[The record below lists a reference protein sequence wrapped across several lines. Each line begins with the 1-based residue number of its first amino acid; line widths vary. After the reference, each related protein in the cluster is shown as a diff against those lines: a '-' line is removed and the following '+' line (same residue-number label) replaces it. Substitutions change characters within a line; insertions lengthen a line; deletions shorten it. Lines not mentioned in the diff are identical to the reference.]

1 MTEIPVQGADA
12 FRSEMVPADGTGIRT
27 AGSDSV
33 AVTLLDDQE
42 ALARTVVLAGCT
54 PMLSLWARSAER
66 WFPSLRVQ
74 WRHANSMQALRSLA
88 RGEVHAAGIH
98 LSDPATGEHNT
109 PFVREILP
117 GRATVLVNLGVW
129 NEGFVVAPGNPKGVR
144 DVTDLT
150 RRGIALINREAG
162 AGSRLLLDTLLEAAG
177 VPATPEK
184 RHTFHRDRRHINE
197 SRPYKRREQ
206 INLAVSVRF
215 QPTGLQFGQVSTQV
229 DTQALSLQRRTSVH
243 CTRQKRLRD
252 FYRILI
258 PIGTPEKLVRLVTCA
273 HASLSIVEYRV
284 RCDPTR
290 KTDRAGVLSIVA
302 GGRRWG

>member
-27 AGSDSV
+27 AGTDNV

-66 WFPSLRVQ
+66 WFPGLRVQ
-74 WRHANSMQALRSLA
+74 WRHANSMEALRSLS

-98 LSDPATGEHNT
+98 LCDPATGEYNA

-129 NEGFVVAPGNPKGVR
+129 NEGFVVAPGNPKEVR

-150 RRGIALINREAG
+150 RKGMALINREAG
-162 AGSRLLLDTLLEAAG
+162 AGSRLLLDTLLDAAG
-177 VPATPEK
+177 VPAKAIAGYT
-184 RHTFHRDRRHINE
+184 HTVSSHQEIALAIAAGQADAGISTEAIARTYGLGFVPLQQVRYDLALLEEYLHQEPIRQLLSTLQHRW
-197 SRPYKRREQ
+197 
-206 INLAVSVRF
+206 VRS
-215 QPTGLQFGQVSTQV
+215 Q
-229 DTQALSLQRRTSVH
+229 
-243 CTRQKRLRD
+243 
-252 FYRILI
+252 
-258 PIGTPEKLVRLVTCA
+258 
-273 HASLSIVEYRV
+273 LSILGGYDTTTTGETTHISSA
-284 RCDPTR
+284 PTR
-290 KTDRAGVLSIVA
+290 SK
-302 GGRRWG
+302 